1 MVWSLQ
7 QPGPTNKS
15 YIVVPT
21 GSLPLNEL
29 YGMDFD
35 TARGVFVLWDGGPD
49 VWYVTPPAVAGGQWS
64 AQKAARN
71 ATGTLPSQQDG
82 SIITS
87 KGTTAPQRGV
97 LGKWKYA
104 ADYDVFFGVIN
115 PTAGNV
121 WVYKPVNW
129 SPP

>member
-1 MVWSLQ
+1 M
-7 QPGPTNKS
+7 
-15 YIVVPT
+15 
-21 GSLPLNEL
+21 
-29 YGMDFD
+29 
-35 TARGVFVLWDGGPD
+35 
-49 VWYVTPPAVAGGQWS
+49 
-64 AQKAARN
+64 
-71 ATGTLPSQQDG
+71 GTSN
-82 SIITS
+82 
-87 KGTTAPQRGV
+87 GTTAPQRGV